1 MKEVRIKFKDL
12 SQDRRDAIIT
22 LKDWIFHLYK
32 EEGFNAYY
40 QLYNWLSKTI
50 NHHSLISATDL
61 KTLRELW
68 DTYVLYQKQKNESTE
83 HNN

>member
-32 EEGFNAYY
+32 EKGFIKYY

-50 NHHSLISATDL
+50 NHHSLISTSDL

-68 DTYVLYQKQKNESTE
+68 DTYVEYKRMEKEDA
-83 HNN
+83 